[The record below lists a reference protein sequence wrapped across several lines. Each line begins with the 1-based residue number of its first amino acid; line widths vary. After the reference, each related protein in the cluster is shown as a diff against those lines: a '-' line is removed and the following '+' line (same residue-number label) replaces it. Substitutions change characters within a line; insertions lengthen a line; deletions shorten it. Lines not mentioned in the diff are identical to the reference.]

1 MFHDRVIKFHSVGH
15 AGEIELG
22 PTYESVDGLDRT
34 ADAGVVIVANMDL
47 NADPKAVY
55 PFPPAKVMDLK
66 VTGMSYEN
74 ETVTLQ
80 WTSVGDYGEQATGTW
95 VLSRFKEIP

>member
-1 MFHDRVIKFHSVGH
+1 MLD
-15 AGEIELG
+15 L
-22 PTYESVDGLDRT
+22 TYESVGGLDRT
-34 ADAGVVIVANMDL
+34 ADAGVVNVANMDL

-55 PFPPAKVMDLK
+55 PFPPAKVTDLK

-80 WTSVGDYGEQATGTW
+80 WTSVGDYEQQETGTCA
-95 VLSRFKEIP
+95 LLRLELP